1 MVVCVAVETI
11 PRTLGDK
18 LMYSIRNY
26 TRGYR
31 GIHTAWLL
39 QTLGAYHIK
48 YMNCVLISKRKY
60 AEFRLL
66 FFHFRLPVGT

>member
-31 GIHTAWLL
+31 GVHTAWLL
-39 QTLGAYHIK
+39 QTPGAYHIK
-48 YMNCVLISKRKY
+48 YTKCVLISK
-60 AEFRLL
+60 
-66 FFHFRLPVGT
+66 